1 MHFDSLIF
9 DMDGTLWDNVSSY
22 VRAWNIGFEKIGH
35 ARRVVYD
42 DLIGLMGKEI
52 ALMLDAL
59 APDCSD
65 EQQNELMYAVY
76 NAYDELVIN
85 GSIQPIIFLGV
96 LEGLEKLS
104 KKYKLLLLSN
114 CEEGGLVKFMKHTG
128 TTHLFTDYAEHGQ
141 NFMPKSHNLK
151 LLIERNNLQSTIYI
165 GDTDGDSHETRKAGI
180 PFGFVTY
187 GFGKTSDYDVK
198 FDSFKELT
206 DYFTKTI

>member
-35 ARRVVYD
+35 AQRVVYD
-42 DLIGLMGKEI
+42 DLIGLMGKQIDAMMDALIPESTEETRN
-52 ALMLDAL
+52 ALMHAVFHAYREMDDITPVIF
-59 APDCSD
+59 PD
-65 EQQNELMYAVY
+65 
-76 NAYDELVIN
+76 
-85 GSIQPIIFLGV
+85 V

>member
-22 VRAWNIGFEKIGH
+22 VRAWNIGFERTGH
-35 ARRVVYD
+35 TRRVVYD
-42 DLIGLMGKEI
+42 DLIGLMGKQI
-52 ALMLDAL
+52 DAMMDAL
-59 APDCSD
+59 VPESTEKAR
-65 EQQNELMYAVY
+65 NELMHAVFR
-76 NAYDELVIN
+76 AYREMED
-85 GSIQPIIFLGV
+85 IQPVIFPGV

-128 TTHLFTDYAEHGQ
+128 TAHLFTDYAEHGQ

-165 GDTDGDSHETRKAGI
+165 GDTDGDSRETRKAGI
-180 PFGFVTY
+180 PFGYVTY
-187 GFGKTSDYDVK
+187 GFGKTDDYDLK
-198 FDSFKELT
+198 FDSFEELVE
-206 DYFTKTI
+206 YFMKR

>member
-52 ALMLDAL
+52 DAMMDAL
-59 APDCSD
+59 VPEST
-65 EQQNELMYAVY
+65 EKTRNELMNAVFR
-76 NAYDELVIN
+76 AYREMED
-85 GSIQPIIFLGV
+85 IQPVIFPDV

-128 TTHLFTDYAEHGQ
+128 TAHLFIDYAEHGQ

-151 LLIERNNLQSTIYI
+151 LLIERNNLQSAIYI
-165 GDTDGDSHETRKAGI
+165 GDTDGDSRETRKAGI
-180 PFGFVTY
+180 PFGYVTY
-187 GFGKTSDYDVK
+187 GFGKTDGYDLK
-198 FDSFKELT
+198 FDSFEELVE
-206 DYFTKTI
+206 YFMKR